1 MEHMKIDYDYVYSEI
16 EKGLL
21 TACID
26 GNVVSSEKYRP
37 SLVSNDYKNGRK
49 VLSVLEDELRHC
61 QSFAISVA
69 FITLG
74 GLEPLL
80 MILKEL
86 NERGIKGK
94 ILTTD
99 YLTFSEPKALEKLE
113 KMDNVEL
120 RMYKTSSSEGFHT
133 KGYIFQREDINI
145 LIIGS
150 SNITAAALNKNK
162 EWNTRFIS
170 TKNGEISNHI
180 NGEYN
185 ELWEDPCTVPYSE
198 CKKDYEIKYK
208 IAKQQRE
215 LVRDEQIV
223 DFDTYKLR
231 PNKMQSEFLE
241 NISLLRKKGADRVL
255 LISSTGTG
263 KSYASAFAAR
273 EENPGKML
281 FLVHR
286 EEIAR
291 QAMESYGKVFGNK
304 KTRGLL
310 TGTTKD
316 FDADLIFSTMQTM
329 SKPETM
335 KQFGEDYFDMIIID
349 EVHRAGAPTYQ
360 RIMNFFKPDLWLGMT
375 ASPERTDDFDIFE
388 LFNHNI
394 ACEIRL
400 KDALEEELLC
410 PFHYFGVS
418 ELEINGKPLSDDDDF
433 RMFNS
438 VEREQ
443 RVDHVIQQAE
453 YFGYSGDR
461 LRGLV
466 FCSRTEEAMYMA
478 DAFNKRGYRAV
489 SLGGNNSTKERAEAM
504 DRLIMPENELAL
516 DYIFTVDIFNEG
528 VDLPKVNQIIM
539 LRPTESPIIFVQQ
552 LGRGLRKA
560 KDKEFVVIIDF
571 IGNYTNNYMIPIALS
586 GDKTYNKD
594 NMRRYVQSGN
604 SIIPGVSTIHFDE
617 ISKKRIYESIDIAK
631 TNTIALLKESY
642 KNLKFKLGRI
652 PGIMDFEKFGSI
664 DVYKFFDRKGSY
676 YNFLKEYEP
685 EFEIRLKK
693 EQEIMLEFISK
704 EIGRAKRPHEL
715 ILLELLLNGTYENL
729 IDKTEMLLKEKYQ
742 ISLTGI
748 ERTSLIRTMTNK
760 FGNSN
765 QQNKYAP
772 CIFINEDENISK
784 DFKKALEDSE
794 FKEMVSELIA
804 YGLKK
809 YENEYINR
817 YNNTNFVLNKKYSYE
832 DVCHL
837 LNWKNNLN
845 AQNIGGYKY
854 DSYTKTLPVF
864 INYEKND
871 DAIQYE
877 DRFETPSSLIAL
889 SKHPRKVDSKDANHI
904 YKRNEEDKENKI
916 YLFVR
921 KNKDDKEAK
930 EFYFL
935 GEIEAI
941 GEPEPVILE
950 RENSNAFEIHYSLK
964 DSIRHDLYNY
974 FLE

>member
-1 MEHMKIDYDYVYSEI
+1 MENMKIDYNYIYDEI
-16 EKGLL
+16 EKGLR

-26 GNVVSSEKYRP
+26 ETSASSEKYRP
-37 SLVSNDYKNGRK
+37 SLVSNDYRRGRK
-49 VLSVLEDELRHC
+49 VLPVLEDELRQC
-61 QSFAISVA
+61 KSFSISVA

-80 MILKEL
+80 MVLKEL
-86 NERGIKGK
+86 NERGIKGR

-99 YLTFSEPKALEKLE
+99 YLTFSEPEALEKLD
-113 KMDNVEL
+113 KMENVEL
-120 RMYKTSSSEGFHT
+120 RMYKTSSIEGFHT
-133 KGYIFQREDINI
+133 KGYIFNREDINI

-170 TKNGEISNHI
+170 TKTGEISKHI
-180 NGEYN
+180 NNEYD
-185 ELWEDPCTVPYSE
+185 ELWNSECTVPYRE
-198 CKKDYEIKYK
+198 CKEEYEIKYK
-208 IAKQQRE
+208 VAKQQRE
-215 LVRDEQIV
+215 VATREKVV
-223 DFDTYKLR
+223 DLDTYKLR
-231 PNKMQSEFLE
+231 PNKMQTEFLE
-241 NISLLRKKGADRVL
+241 SVAKLREQGADRIL

-273 EENPGKML
+273 EENPKKML

-291 QAMESYGKVFGNK
+291 KVMESYGKVFGNK
-304 KTRGLL
+304 KTLGLL

-316 FDADLIFSTMQTM
+316 FDADLTFATMQTM
-329 SKPETM
+329 SRPETM
-335 KQFGEDYFDMIIID
+335 ERFGKNYFDMIIID

-360 RIMNFFKPDLWLGMT
+360 RIMDFFEPDLWLGMT
-375 ASPERTDDFDIFE
+375 ASPERTDSFDIFK

-400 KDALEEELLC
+400 QDALEDDLLC
-410 PFHYFGVS
+410 PFHYFGIS
-418 ELEINGKPLSDDDDF
+418 EFEIDGEPITNKEFKL
-433 RMFNS
+433 FNS
-438 VEREQ
+438 IEREQ
-443 RVDHVIQQAE
+443 RVDYIIKQAK

-466 FCSRTEEAMYMA
+466 FCNRIEEAKYISN
-478 DAFNKRGYRAV
+478 AFNERGYRTV
-489 SLGGNNSTKERAEAM
+489 CLGGEDSTKTRAEAM
-504 DRLIMPENELAL
+504 DRLIMPECEEAL

-528 VDLPKVNQIIM
+528 VDLPSVNQIIM
-539 LRPTESPIIFVQQ
+539 LRPTESPIVFVQQ

-560 KDKEFVVIIDF
+560 TDKEFVVILDF

-586 GDKTYNKD
+586 GNRSYNKD
-594 NMRRYVQSGN
+594 DMRHYVQSGN

-617 ISKKRIYESIDIAK
+617 VSKKKIYESIDAAK
-631 TNTIALLKESY
+631 TNTIALLKKSY
-642 KNLKFKLGRI
+642 EELKFKFGRI
-652 PGIMDFEKFGSI
+652 PKIADFENLGSI
-664 DVYKFFDRKGSY
+664 DVYKFFDKMGSY
-676 YNFLKEYEP
+676 YNFLRTYEP
-685 EFEIRLKK
+685 DYKIKFSKDK
-693 EQEIMLEFISK
+693 ETIIEFISR
-704 EIGRAKRPHEL
+704 ELGRGKRPHEL
-715 ILLELLLNGTYENL
+715 VLLDLLLDGEYEDLANKTGKVL
-729 IDKTEMLLKEKYQ
+729 SDSFNIDFS
-742 ISLTGI
+742 SL

-760 FGNSN
+760 FGNVN
-765 QQNKYAP
+765 QQKKYAS
-772 CIFINEDENISK
+772 CKFIDESGNVSDSFKEALADED
-784 DFKKALEDSE
+784 
-794 FKEMVSELIA
+794 FKEMVSELVV
-804 YGLKK
+804 YGLRK
-809 YENEYINR
+809 YDKEYSNR
-817 YNNTNFVLNKKYSYE
+817 YRDTNFVLNKKYSYE

-837 LNWKNNLN
+837 LNWESNLN

-854 DSYTKTLPVF
+854 DSYSKTMPVF

-889 SKHPRKVDSKDANHI
+889 SKHPRKVDSKDADHI
-904 YKRNEEDKENKI
+904 YKIKKEDKENKI

-935 GEIEAI
+935 GEIEAV
-941 GEPEPVILE
+941 GEPKPVILE
-950 RENSNAFEIHYSLK
+950 KEKSNAFEIKYILK
-964 DSIRHDLYNY
+964 DPVRHDLYGY